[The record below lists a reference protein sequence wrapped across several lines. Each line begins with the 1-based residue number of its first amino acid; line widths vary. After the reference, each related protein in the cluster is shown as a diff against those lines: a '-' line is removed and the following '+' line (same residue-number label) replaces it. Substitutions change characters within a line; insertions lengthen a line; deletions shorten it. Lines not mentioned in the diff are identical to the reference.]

1 MKHFIVTVSLMAFGA
16 SALSQTHE
24 TRQWEQYYERLYN
37 IDDVEGNNIS
47 DIYEQLCEIEDNK
60 IEINNATED
69 DLRRLPFL
77 NEQQIEE
84 IVEYVYRYK
93 PLRTLDELA
102 MIETLDKTER
112 ELLKCFLYI
121 GPIDEGKKFP
131 TPANILKYGKN
142 EIVATA
148 RIPFYDRAGDKQGY
162 LGYKY
167 KHWLRYKFHYG
178 QFFQIGITGAQDS
191 GEPFF
196 GSKNKYGYD
205 FYSYYALAR
214 NLGKFKTIALGLYR
228 VKFGLGLIMNNGF
241 NFGKLAT
248 QALTTPANTVSA
260 YSSRTEA
267 KHLQGAAATLAIS
280 NNVDVTAFVSYRKI
294 DATLTDSG
302 SIKTILTT
310 GYHRTES
317 ELERKHNSSQFTTG
331 GNIAWHHAGF
341 HAATSALYTS
351 FNRMLTP
358 DIKQL
363 YRRYYPQGNRFWN
376 ASISYGYT
384 SSRLN
389 INGETATNNTR
400 GIATINSVSFS
411 PTQILTLIAIQR
423 YYSYKYYSLYGAS
436 FSDGGRVQNESGIY
450 IGANWKASPN
460 LTVSM
465 YGDYAYFPWA
475 RYGTSS
481 PSHSL
486 DNNVSATYTTGNVSL
501 YARYRFRL
509 RQSDAVGTTSIA
521 DKNEHRARFSCSTDM
536 HNWNFKTQL
545 DMAYAAQNNE
555 GSFGWMLSETAA
567 YRKSFLNISANI
579 NYFKTKNYAS
589 RLYTYERGM
598 LYSFSFPSFFG
609 HGIRLGAF
617 ANADINAHIA
627 IAAKIGLT
635 KYFDRQTISSALQ
648 EIDKSY
654 MTDLDIQ
661 ARFRF

>member
-1 MKHFIVTVSLMAFGA
+1 MKHFIFILSLMAISTG
-16 SALSQTHE
+16 ALSQTRV

-37 IDDVEGNNIS
+37 IDDIDENNIS
-47 DIYEQLCEIEDNK
+47 DIYDQLCEIEDNK
-60 IEINNATED
+60 IEINSANED

-84 IVEYVYRYK
+84 ITEYVYRYK

-121 GPIDEGKKFP
+121 GPINEEKKFP
-131 TPANILKYGKN
+131 TLANILKYGKN

-148 RIPFYDRAGDKQGY
+148 RVPFYDRAGDKQGY

-167 KHWLRYKFHYG
+167 KHWLRYKFHCG

-214 NLGKFKTIALGLYR
+214 GLGRFKTVALGLYR

-241 NFGKLAT
+241 NFGKMAT

-267 KHLQGAAATLAIS
+267 KHLQGAAATLAVS
-280 NNVDVTAFVSYRKI
+280 KNVDVTAFVSYRKI

-317 ELERKHNSSQFTTG
+317 ELLRKHNSSQFTTG
-331 GNIAWHHAGF
+331 GNVAWHHAGF

-351 FNRMLTP
+351 FNRVLTP
-358 DIKQL
+358 DVKQL

-389 INGETATNNTR
+389 INGETATNDTK

-411 PTQILTLIAIQR
+411 PVSILTLIAIQR

-450 IGANWKASPN
+450 IGAEWKASPST
-460 LTVSM
+460 TVTM

-475 RYGTSS
+475 RYGTSH
-481 PSHSL
+481 PSHSF
-486 DNNVSATYTTGNVSL
+486 DNAVSATYSTGNVSL

-509 RQSDAVGTTSIA
+509 RQSDAAGTAALS
-521 DKNEHRARFSCSTDM
+521 DKYEHRGRMSFSTDM
-536 HNWNFKTQL
+536 HAWSFKTQL
-545 DMAYAAQNNE
+545 DMAYTTQNRDK
-555 GSFGWMLSETAA
+555 SFGWMLSETAA
-567 YRKSFLNISANI
+567 YRKGFLNMSANI

-589 RLYTYERGM
+589 RLYTYERGV

-609 HGIRLGAF
+609 HGIRLGTF
-617 ANADINAHIA
+617 ADADINKHIA

-648 EIDKSY
+648 LIDKSY

-661 ARFRF
+661 ARFTF